1 MKIAVYYGGRG
12 IIEDTTIYVVNK
24 LIQVLDELN
33 VTVQRYNL
41 YEMKNE
47 ITMLPNTLKEVDAV
61 VLAVSLEWYGIGGYM
76 QTFLDACWLYADKEN
91 LKSLY
96 MFPVVVATACGE
108 QQVELM
114 LRQQWELLGG
124 MVCEEGICAY
134 VENQAEF
141 ETSPQYAALIEK
153 KAESFYRTVQR
164 KTKGFPSSNLAEKR
178 TYTPLIELT
187 PQESEQLSKYV
198 SDDTYV
204 KKQKEDIEE
213 LSMLFKG
220 MLERSENGSTDIRQ
234 EFLDNLRNNFH
245 PPTEELNASY
255 VIQMTDTG
263 KTLVIEID
271 KTKMKCYYGE
281 KEDADVI
288 AKTTKS
294 IVNKIVNGRASF
306 QGAFMTGD
314 ISAKG
319 DFKILRMFDQLFQF
333 KVLG

>member
-24 LIQVLDELN
+24 LIEVLDELN

-41 YEMKNE
+41 YDMKNE

-61 VLAVSLEWYGIGGYM
+61 ILAVSLEWYGIGGYM
-76 QTFLDACWLYADKEN
+76 QTFLDACWLYADKEK
-91 LKSLY
+91 LKTLY

-124 MVCEEGICAY
+124 MVCEGICTY

-153 KAESFYRTVQR
+153 KVENFYRNIQR
-164 KTKGFPSSNLAEKR
+164 KTKGFPTSNLSEKR
-178 TYTPLIELT
+178 NYTPPIELT

-213 LSMLFKG
+213 LSLMFKE
-220 MLERSENGSTDIRQ
+220 MLERNESGNAADSKQ
-234 EFLDNLRNNFH
+234 EFLDNLRTNFC
-245 PPTEELNASY
+245 PPAEEMTVSY

-263 KTLVIEID
+263 KSLVIEID
-271 KTKMKCYYGE
+271 KNKMKCYYGE
-281 KEDADVI
+281 KDDADVV
-288 AKTTKS
+288 AKTTKN
-294 IVNKIVNGRASF
+294 IVNKIVNARASF
-306 QGAFMTGD
+306 QGAFMAGD
-314 ISAKG
+314 LTAKG
-319 DFKILRMFDQLFQF
+319 DFKILRMFDQLFRF
-333 KVLG
+333 NVLS